1 MGNNKKI
8 SFGFRGWMVILYQAI
23 GFYLYVVYN
32 SFAQNIQATGNEMMY
47 GWSAA
52 RVPTVY
58 TITII
63 IGVIFQV
70 IFARRIVNARNIKR
84 ISVLFM
90 ILSVICGFG
99 MATIFLNEVLWLLL
113 FALGIFF
120 SNIGCTLV
128 MGILIGQWFPRRKGT
143 AMGIATL
150 AFPITTGTLLSI
162 FAANYFTKGPLMA
175 YLPFLLVAIA
185 GIIIGLVFVKD
196 YPEQCGCYRDND
208 ENMTFEMA
216 QAMMKQEIEA
226 KKTSVWTL
234 KNTLKCRDFWF
245 GTITLG
251 ILLATSV
258 GAMAQLTNI
267 LNVYP
272 EFYAKYGTIA
282 MVLVTI
288 IACLGSYLLG
298 LVDTRFGTKTS
309 IIISCIF
316 AIVSGV
322 LGLIPNQ
329 YSLVIGLLLLCVFMG
344 SASNFVVSFSAQYW
358 RREDFPSVYAV
369 ANPVSN
375 IIQAFGPMMV
385 AMIGFRIGFHQAFGV
400 IGVLGVAALILICL
414 FSPAHIRETDR
425 KYRQAA
431 GLSAD
436 DN

>member
-1 MGNNKKI
+1 MENRKSI

-32 SFAQNIQATGNEMMY
+32 SFAQNIQANGNEMMF

-52 RVPTVY
+52 RVPAVY
-58 TITII
+58 TVTII
-63 IGVIFQV
+63 FGVIFQ
-70 IFARRIVNARNIKR
+70 ILFARKIVNVKNVKR
-84 ISVLFM
+84 ISIIFM
-90 ILSVICGFG
+90 VISVISGFC
-99 MATIFLNEVLWLLL
+99 MATIFVSEALWLLL
-113 FALGIFF
+113 FAIGIFF
-120 SNIGCTLV
+120 SNTGCTLV

-150 AFPITTGTLLSI
+150 AFPVTTGALLSI
-162 FAANYFTKGPLMA
+162 FAARYFVVGPLMA
-175 YLPFLLVAIA
+175 YLPFFLVAVA
-185 GIIIGLVFVKD
+185 GIIIGLVFIKD

-208 ENMTFEMA
+208 KSMTMEMA
-216 QAMMKQEIEA
+216 KAMMEQEMEA
-226 KKTSVWTL
+226 KKNSVWTL

-245 GTITLG
+245 GTVTLG

-272 EFYAKYGTIA
+272 EFYAKYGTIS
-282 MVLVTI
+282 MIFVTV

-298 LVDTRFGTKTS
+298 LVDTRFGTKIS
-309 IIISCIF
+309 VIISCIF
-316 AIVSGV
+316 AIFSGV

-329 YSLVIGLLLLCVFMG
+329 YSLVAGLLLLCVFMG

-369 ANPVSN
+369 ANPVAN

-385 AMIGFRIGFHQAFGV
+385 ATIGLRVGFHQTFGV

-414 FSPAHIRETDR
+414 FSPAHVKEVDR
-425 KYRQAA
+425 KYRQEA
-431 GLSAD
+431 GLPAEEH
-436 DN
+436 